1 MRFTALLM
9 ASALASSAFTSPGRA
24 ATAPTQ
30 LPIINDDYARARA
43 EANRRQVPIFVE
55 VWAPW

>member
-1 MRFTALLM
+1 MRIPLWVLLSTF
-9 ASALASSAFTSPGRA
+9 ASAAMATTTPGR
-24 ATAPTQ
+24 

-43 EANRRQVPIFVE
+43 EATRRHVPIFVE

>member
-1 MRFTALLM
+1 MRFATLLM
-9 ASALASSAFTSPGRA
+9 ASALASSTFAAPAR
-24 ATAPTQ
+24 ATATPSE

-43 EANRRQVPIFVE
+43 EANRRHLPIFVE